1 MEGATCVV
9 CVYWRV
15 LMHAYRLT
23 AWSMC
28 LSCITATTIKGKHC
42 TFSLSKITQFQ
53 LLSVMNVLAS
63 LHLMNSD
70 NLLTT

>member
-1 MEGATCVV
+1 MC
-9 CVYWRV
+9 
-15 LMHAYRLT
+15 
-23 AWSMC
+23 SMC
-28 LSCITATTIKGKHC
+28 ILEDINACIGRLHGRCAYLASLTTTIKGKHR

-53 LLSVMNVLAS
+53 LLSVVNVFAS